1 MARRSSE
8 CLRTEPRNRKGWDAR
23 PCNAASSSAGTD
35 GAVDGGSAL
44 VRGGGGVP
52 RVVAHGSVG
61 HAELS
66 WLPAGAAWLSVAQM
80 RKRWAYEQEFAQYD
94 DPL

>member
-1 MARRSSE
+1 M
-8 CLRTEPRNRKGWDAR
+8 
-23 PCNAASSSAGTD
+23 
-35 GAVDGGSAL
+35 